1 MERHAGELSYLIEA
15 LVKKKKRIR
24 KLEMNPKKQMRLK
37 IQRILDLHDISEE
50 NEKVDMGRVH
60 MDRVAELKVGRD

>member
-1 MERHAGELSYLIEA
+1 
-15 LVKKKKRIR
+15 
-24 KLEMNPKKQMRLK
+24 MNPKKQMRLK